1 MSLTESTPHLVP
13 VMTRPGSRVSPWV
26 SSSTCPDLYTCVP
39 IHWIF
44 LVPTV
49 TVVSMRTALFSMG
62 LEADVKHWIFP
73 HLASLED
80 MIHKV
85 DHIFVECGWGWK
97 KRRDLC
103 EVYCFYLSLQL
114 LYLPS
119 RSFPQFPNMSPASL
133 TFLKHSSGAAR
144 PSLVKRKKK
153 THYFLLLTRTKQT
166 SEECGHL
173 IETRWHPLMCWCDSC
188 GTTKTLQGR
197 VFHSMYM
204 ETIQ

>member
-13 VMTRPGSRVSPWV
+13 VMARPGSRVSPWV

-44 LVPTV
+44 TVPTV

-85 DHIFVECGWGWK
+85 DHIFVECGWVPQ
-97 KRRDLC
+97 KRRCLFVFTC
-103 EVYCFYLSLQL
+103 PYSSCT
-114 LYLPS
+114 
-119 RSFPQFPNMSPASL
+119 SPADLS
-133 TFLKHSSGAAR
+133 HSFQTCPQLHW
-144 PSLVKRKKK
+144 PSWNTVLGLHVHLWSKGKRKHIK
-153 THYFLLLTRTKQT
+153 YF
-166 SEECGHL
+166 C
-173 IETRWHPLMCWCDSC
+173 
-188 GTTKTLQGR
+188 LQAQSKHQR
-197 VFHSMYM
+197 SVNVA
-204 ETIQ
+204 T